1 MPLKKKGSYR
11 LRFWVVSWYYL
22 NLYNEQLP
30 SEKCA
35 DTTTLEQ
42 FFLSSFHIVVAA
54 ASISLVH
61 IFLVEFVTMRV
72 LSWSS
77 LFHISLSYKKK
88 QWFFIFPI
96 HVHEKITEFGN
107 LSLNYHALRVT
118 ICQSAQ
124 GRSGE
129 QFLSIRGVQVHV
141 LSKNRYIAR
150 QSSHKLLVF
159 SNVQCAKL
167 VGREDV
173 SWKRGWDIVTCLVWS
188 NAISQSMHKHSEV
201 DLVR

>member
-1 MPLKKKGSYR
+1 M
-11 LRFWVVSWYYL
+11 
-22 NLYNEQLP
+22 Q
-30 SEKCA
+30 
-35 DTTTLEQ
+35 
-42 FFLSSFHIVVAA
+42 
-54 ASISLVH
+54 
-61 IFLVEFVTMRV
+61 
-72 LSWSS
+72 
-77 LFHISLSYKKK
+77 
-88 QWFFIFPI
+88 
-96 HVHEKITEFGN
+96 EKITEFGN

-173 SWKRGWDIVTCLVWS
+173 SWNRG
-188 NAISQSMHKHSEV
+188 
-201 DLVR
+201 